1 VRAVLD
7 TNIAIAGLLWRG
19 KPYELLGHAI
29 EGRLACFASAPL
41 IAELERVL
49 GYDKLAK
56 RTAALNTTSAALVA
70 DYLELVELVIVAD
83 IAPAV
88 SADPDDDA
96 LLATALA
103 AAADMIVSGDTH
115 LLNLKHYQDIPI
127 ITAVEALQRIE
138 REAAQQDPA
147 SG

>member
-1 VRAVLD
+1 VRVVLD
-7 TNIAIAGLLWRG
+7 TNVVIAGLLWRG

-29 EGRLACFASAPL
+29 DGKMQCFASAPL
-41 IAELERVL
+41 IEELERVL
-49 GYDKLAK
+49 GYDRLAK
-56 RTAALNTTSAALVA
+56 RIASLNTTIAALVA

-103 AAADMIVSGDTH
+103 ADAEMIVSGDVH
-115 LLNLKHYQDIPI
+115 LLNLKHYQVIPI
-127 ITAVEALQRIE
+127 VTAAECLRRLGTEPSEQK
-138 REAAQQDPA
+138 
-147 SG
+147 

>member
-1 VRAVLD
+1 VV
-7 TNIAIAGLLWRG
+7 AGLLWRG

-29 EGRLACFASAPL
+29 DGKMQCFTSAPL
-41 IAELERVL
+41 IEELERVL
-49 GYDKLAK
+49 GYARLAK
-56 RTAALNTTSAALVA
+56 RSALLNTAIAALVA

-103 AAADMIVSGDTH
+103 ADAEMIVSGDAH

-127 ITAVEALQRIE
+127 VIP
-138 REAAQQDPA
+138 AQCLRRL
-147 SG
+147 SSESTE